1 MLPPTFSIKKIMEK
15 RRAIYKLKILNFL
28 LKILSFLF
36 PQKAF
41 YLTEYL
47 SSILQ
52 GKGYGAFSISEEI
65 NACKKLLGSNNVK
78 IIFDVGANKGN
89 YTKELIK
96 TYADANYYLFE
107 PNFLNYEKL
116 KSDFSQLKNIRI
128 INKALSDKNGF
139 DFLYSD
145 KPGSGLGSL
154 FKRRLDHFNINFDNK
169 EKINLIRL
177 DTFLQ
182 DENKDI
188 IIDYF
193 KMDVE
198 GAEIK
203 VLHGI
208 GKFINRIK
216 LIQFEFGGCNIDSR
230 TFFQDFWYYF
240 KNNNFDLFRVTL
252 NGPKKIIFYNESD
265 EYFKTTNYIALNK
278 NL

>member
-1 MLPPTFSIKKIMEK
+1 MKKKDE
-15 RRAIYKLKILNFL
+15 RVNYKLKIFIFFL
-28 LKILSFLF
+28 KNISFLF
-36 PQKAF
+36 PQKLF

-52 GKGYGAFSISEEI
+52 GKGFGAFSLGKEI
-65 NACKKLLGSNNVK
+65 NACKKLLGNRSIK
-78 IIFDVGANKGN
+78 IIFDVGANKGK
-89 YTKELIK
+89 YTKELLK
-96 TYADANYYLFE
+96 TYKYANYYLFE
-107 PNFLNYEKL
+107 PNLLNYKKL
-116 KSDFSQLKNIRI
+116 KFNFQELKNIKI
-128 INKALSDKNGF
+128 INKALSNKNGL

-145 KPGSGLGSL
+145 KSGSSLGSL

-169 EKINLIRL
+169 EKINLTRL

-182 DENKDI
+182 EENKDI

-198 GAEIK
+198 GSELKILESSGA
-203 VLHGI
+203 
-208 GKFINRIK
+208 FINRIK

-240 KNNNFDLFRVTL
+240 KNNNFDLFRITIA
-252 NGPKKIIFYNESD
+252 GPKKIKEYSESD
-265 EYFKTTNYIALNK
+265 EFFKTTNYIALNR

>member
-1 MLPPTFSIKKIMEK
+1 MKREREKIN
-15 RRAIYKLKILNFL
+15 YKLKIFNFF
-28 LKILSFLF
+28 LKILSILF
-36 PQKAF
+36 PQKLF
-41 YLTEYL
+41 SLTEYISL
-47 SSILQ
+47 ILQ
-52 GKGYGAFSISEEI
+52 GKIYGPSSIPEEI
-65 NACKKLLGSNNVK
+65 SACKKLFRNNNIK
-78 IIFDVGANKGN
+78 IIFDVGANEGN
-89 YTKELIK
+89 YTKELLK
-96 TYADANYYLFE
+96 SYNYANYYLFE

-139 DFLYSD
+139 DFLYSN
-145 KPGSGLGSL
+145 KSGSGCGSL
-154 FKRRLDHFNINFDNK
+154 FKRRLDHYNVNFDNK

-177 DTFLQ
+177 DTFLK

-198 GAEIK
+198 GSELKILEGMGIFIK
-203 VLHGI
+203 
-208 GKFINRIK
+208 RIK

-240 KNNNFDLFRVTL
+240 KKHNFDLFRITMH
-252 NGPKKIIFYNESD
+252 GPKKIKQYSESD
-265 EYFKTTNYIALNK
+265 EFFGTTNYIALNN

>member
-1 MLPPTFSIKKIMEK
+1 MFIDLRNQVRDTGQQNAPLFSIQDRKKFMKE
-15 RRAIYKLKILNFL
+15 RERVNYKLKIFNFFLKL
-28 LKILSFLF
+28 LSILF
-36 PQKAF
+36 PQKLF
-41 YLTEYL
+41 YLTEY
-47 SSILQ
+47 
-52 GKGYGAFSISEEI
+52 
-65 NACKKLLGSNNVK
+65 
-78 IIFDVGANKGN
+78 
-89 YTKELIK
+89 
-96 TYADANYYLFE
+96 
-107 PNFLNYEKL
+107 LNYEKL

-145 KPGSGLGSL
+145 KSGSGLGTL
-154 FKRRLDHFNINFDNK
+154 FNRRLDHFNINFDNK

-182 DENKDI
+182 NENKDI

-198 GAEIK
+198 GSELKILEGMGIFIK
-203 VLHGI
+203 
-208 GKFINRIK
+208 KIK

-240 KNNNFDLFRVTL
+240 KKHNFDLFRITMT
-252 NGPKKIIFYNESD
+252 GPKKIKEYSESD
-265 EYFKTTNYIALNK
+265 EFFRTTNYIALNN

>member
-1 MLPPTFSIKKIMEK
+1 MREREREK
-15 RRAIYKLKILNFL
+15 EREKVNYKLKIFNFF
-28 LKILSFLF
+28 LKILSILF
-36 PQKAF
+36 PQKLF
-41 YLTEYL
+41 YFTEYL

-52 GKGYGAFSISEEI
+52 GKGYGAFSIPEEI
-65 NACKKLLGSNNVK
+65 NACKKLFRNNNIK
-78 IIFDVGANKGN
+78 IIFDVGANEGN
-89 YTKELIK
+89 YTKELLK
-96 TYADANYYLFE
+96 TYNEANYYLFE

-116 KSDFSQLKNIRI
+116 KSDFFQLKNIRI

-145 KPGSGLGSL
+145 KSGSGLGSL

-182 DENKDI
+182 DDYKDI

-198 GAEIK
+198 GSELKILEGMGVFIK
-203 VLHGI
+203 
-208 GKFINRIK
+208 RIK

-240 KNNNFDLFRVTL
+240 KKHNFDLFRITIS
-252 NGPKKIIFYNESD
+252 GPKKIKEYTESD
-265 EYFKTTNYIALNK
+265 EFFKTTNYIALNN